1 MPRPSSSRGPRAGRS
16 LLPGP
21 VAAIGLALA
30 LASSAA
36 CGSTP
41 PRVALTN
48 DWPAAPGDYDDVV
61 DTWTRTNVLRGAYQ
75 EVLELAG
82 TLKSPAW
89 RAANAAREA
98 DNRGLAGDARA
109 QHMLAAQAE
118 ADGPYEIEL
127 MVTTWDRRENDLDR
141 GKRSVWRVVLLG
153 SDGQE
158 IEPLEIVKDRRPAFQ
173 LRAQYPAYGD
183 FAVAYVLRFAREAN
197 VLGPGVSQVRL
208 RMSSVRGGVDLVWA
222 AP

>member
-1 MPRPSSSRGPRAGRS
+1 MTRLRSPRPARHARAIRAGRS
-16 LLPGP
+16 LLLG
-21 VAAIGLALA
+21 ACAALA
-30 LASSAA
+30 LAGG

-61 DTWTRTNVLRGAYQ
+61 EAWTRKSVLRGAYQ

-98 DNRGLAGDARA
+98 ANRGLVGDARA
-109 QHMLAAQAE
+109 QHLLAAQAE
-118 ADGPYEIEL
+118 AAGPYEIEL

-141 GKRSVWRVVLLG
+141 GTRSVWRVVLLG
-153 SDGQE
+153 PDGKE

-183 FAVAYVLRFAREAN
+183 FAVAYMVRFPRDAN
-197 VLGPGVSQVRL
+197 VLGPDVSQVRL